1 MRGRWS
7 AMCGCRQR
15 LQPQFTVKNPS
26 LHSGFSLFFSL
37 CSLQPQS
44 CCTDLQQNEER
55 KQDGGEAGE
64 RVLASA
70 GSNIYA

>member
-26 LHSGFSLFFSL
+26 LHSGFSFFL
-37 CSLQPQS
+37 LCAACSLRA
-44 CCTDLQQNEER
+44 DLQLSQER

-64 RVLASA
+64 TVLASA